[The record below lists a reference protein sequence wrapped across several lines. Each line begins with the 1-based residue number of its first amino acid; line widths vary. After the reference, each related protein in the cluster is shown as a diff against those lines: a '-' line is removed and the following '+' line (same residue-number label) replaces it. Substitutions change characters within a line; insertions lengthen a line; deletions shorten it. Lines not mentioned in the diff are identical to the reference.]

1 MVVIYTLE
9 YKGGNILDRLY
20 VIYCKDKKLKTSS
33 NGYNTKRGTNAALT
47 MLVKKDCP
55 EDWEEEREKYSI
67 KEFISKEELTFKN
80 VFKKIFRREL

>member
-1 MVVIYTLE
+1 
-9 YKGGNILDRLY
+9 
-20 VIYCKDKKLKTSS
+20 
-33 NGYNTKRGTNAALT
+33 